1 MLGFNI
7 WKVQGASMTPIIP
20 SESFV
25 LVTKWL
31 GVFPIEK
38 GQRLVIDHPE
48 FGIIIKTVAVI
59 DKCGFIW
66 SRGEN
71 KKSIAVE
78 KIGPVEKRQIIGRVI
93 SVFKPE
99 GRCS

>member
-1 MLGFNI
+1 
-7 WKVQGASMTPIIP
+7 MTPVIP
-20 SESFV
+20 SQSYV

-31 GVFPIEK
+31 RVFPIK
-38 GQRLVIDHPE
+38 QGQRLVINHPKY
-48 FGIIIKTVAVI
+48 GIIIKTVAVI

-71 KKSIAVE
+71 NKSIAIE
-78 KIGPVEKRQIIGRVI
+78 QTGPIEKRQIIGRVI

-99 GRCS
+99 VNGS